1 LFFFRPLDDN
11 GNCPKCAEWL
21 AYYEQQKAERERRER
36 EAIEKEQ
43 AKIDAIPDYKFE
55 LSSIPCKRQRGFD
68 PVAFS
73 NITPKGKYDSVVVF
87 DTETTGLAP
96 SHDRIV
102 EIAAIKYTNGEP
114 VQKFHSFI
122 NPGIP
127 IPERVI
133 EIHGITDDMVKDCP
147 NIGQVIPAFDD
158 FIGDSILS
166 AHNLEFDLKFIFYSG
181 SHFYERFIRR
191 EKLIAIGSEISVRIT
206 ISLWQMSITLLLM
219 PLLLGDCFGKWS
231 AKNAQSSCTGATC
244 GKMSRVETVTNCNHL
259 FASSSG
265 CPRKK

>member
-1 LFFFRPLDDN
+1 MKRCKRCNRLFFFRPLDNN

-43 AKIDAIPDYKFE
+43 AKIDAIPDCKFE
-55 LSSIPCKRQRGFD
+55 PSSIPCKRQRGFD

-114 VQKFHSFI
+114 VRKFHSFI

-147 NIGQVIPAFDD
+147 DIGQVIPAFDD

-181 SHFYERFIRR
+181 SHFYERKRKYIDTLEQARR
-191 EKLIAIGSEISVRIT
+191 IYPAREVDSYRLRDLCAYNNIVMANEHNALADAFATGRLFWEMVSEKR
-206 ISLWQMSITLLLM
+206 
-219 PLLLGDCFGKWS
+219 
-231 AKNAQSSCTGATC
+231 AK
-244 GKMSRVETVTNCNHL
+244 
-259 FASSSG
+259 
-265 CPRKK
+265 